1 MMGVCE
7 AENGDRF
14 AYSRL
19 TDTWYRVY
27 DYEHVEGEKIIANG
41 KKEIPREDVPAA
53 CLEATTERPL
63 EADSA

>member
-1 MMGVCE
+1 MSDPCE
-7 AENGDRF
+7 AADGTRY

-41 KKEIPREDVPAA
+41 KEEIDRDEVPAA
-53 CLEATTERPL
+53 CLEATDERRL
-63 EADSA
+63 EETA